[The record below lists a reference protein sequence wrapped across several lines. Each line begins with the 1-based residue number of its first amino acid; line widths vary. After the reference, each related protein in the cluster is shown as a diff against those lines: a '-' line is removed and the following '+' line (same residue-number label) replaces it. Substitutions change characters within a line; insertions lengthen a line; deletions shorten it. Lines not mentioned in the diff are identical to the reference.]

1 MAGGNGMGSNVLGGA
16 WLSIARSLRAKVLLL
31 VLGALLLL
39 ALPATL
45 AFQWIIGSTTLTLGT
60 LFAERQILY
69 DRQRGLGALGREV
82 ALAETLSRS
91 PVIMD
96 WAKAEYVAPLRN
108 RGLAEL
114 EHYRQA
120 FVDGSYFFVVDAS
133 GNYYFNDRDG
143 SYTGDQLR
151 YRLSPTNPRDGWY
164 YATAAMG
171 AGCQLNVDN
180 DDELRVTKV
189 WINCVVQQGD
199 DVLGVVGTGIDL
211 STFIRN
217 VVESDQKGV
226 ESLFVDEAGAIQ
238 ATRDASRIEFHSIT
252 RHDDD
257 RNTIFDMIDREA
269 DRTKLADMMVTASS
283 ESRPVSAA
291 FMQVE
296 GRQRLVGVG
305 YLDQIGWY
313 NVTVMDVDAIID
325 RRMFLPIGALLLTMM
340 ASVAFLAVWLFKRSV
355 LDRLARAEASI
366 SSVEAGDFSQRLD
379 GFGADEI
386 GRMAAAINRMS
397 SAVKLNRQELEAAV
411 RERTQRLES
420 IAYLDSMCGILNR
433 RGAVDAFAQAAGAG
447 DANAVTG
454 FVLIDIDNFKEFNDT
469 HGHRAGDAV
478 VVTVAKRLLA
488 LTCDGEFC
496 GRWGGD
502 EFVVIMPDCNEDLL
516 EETLLRLHAGLV
528 EEPVALPDGSRL
540 AITVSM
546 GAALSLPDENIDE
559 VAHRADLALYR
570 AKRSGRNRWAIH
582 GPGRAKAPSGGFA
595 AA

>member
-1 MAGGNGMGSNVLGGA
+1 MGQSAVGRV
-16 WLSIARSLRAKVLLL
+16 WTTIARSLRLKVLLL

-39 ALPATL
+39 AVPATF

-69 DRQRGLGALGREV
+69 DRQRGLGALNREV

-96 WAKAEYVAPLRN
+96 WARAESVAPLRN

-151 YRLSPTNPRDGWY
+151 YRLSPSNPRDGWY
-164 YATAAMG
+164 YATSAMG
-171 AGCQLNVDN
+171 PGCQLNVDN

-189 WINCVVQQGD
+189 WINCVVQQGE

-217 VVESDQKGV
+217 VVESDQTGV
-226 ESLFVDEAGAIQ
+226 ESLFVDEGGAIQ

-252 RHDDD
+252 RQEED
-257 RNTIFDMIDREA
+257 RRTIFHMLDRAA
-269 DRTKLADMMVTASS
+269 DRAELADMMTVARS
-283 ESRPVSAA
+283 ENRPVSAT
-291 FMQVE
+291 FMRVE
-296 GRQRLVGVG
+296 GRKRLVGVG
-305 YLDQIGWY
+305 YLDQLGWY

-325 RRMFLPIGALLLTMM
+325 RRLFLPVGALLLTMM
-340 ASVAFLAVWLFKRSV
+340 ASVAFFAVWLFKRSV
-355 LDRLARAEASI
+355 LDRLAQAQASL
-366 SSVEAGDFSQRLD
+366 SSVEAGDFSRRLD
-379 GFGADEI
+379 GFGRDEI
-386 GRMAAAINRMS
+386 GRMAATINRMS
-397 SAVKLNRQELEAAV
+397 SAVKLNRDELEFAV

-433 RGAVDAFAQAAGAG
+433 RGAVDAFAQAERAGGA
-447 DANAVTG
+447 DQTTG
-454 FVLIDIDNFKEFNDT
+454 FVLVDIDNFKEFNDT

-478 VVTVAKRLLA
+478 VIAVAERLLA
-488 LTCDGEFC
+488 LTSEGEFC

-502 EFVVIMPDCNEDLL
+502 EFVVILPDCEDYRLQASL
-516 EETLLRLHAGLV
+516 RRLHAGLV
-528 EEPVALPDGSRL
+528 DEPVALPDGSHL

-546 GAALSLPDENIDE
+546 GAGLSPRGEGLDEA
-559 VAHRADLALYR
+559 AHRADLALYR

-582 GPGRAKAPSGGFA
+582 DPKRDVALSDGFA